1 MKTRVITLVLILAL
15 CIVLLP
21 ASVLAG
27 DYDLNVSSPPKI
39 ADIRI
44 CQDGS
49 AAWLEVQIMT
59 PADVWDTLSLLEFAG
74 KEYYYEGIGISYSL
88 EGGAWQ
94 EENMSFDGTGNKWS
108 GLWCTG
114 KISGLNSGSW
124 VQARIRY
131 YGVDDNGKAVGS
143 DWSITKELNKP
154 ENPPEQQPEDPAE
167 EPIEDPAE
175 EDFIAH
181 DWAKPEL
188 IQATVLGLIPDS
200 LQGADLTL
208 PITRAEFAAVSVK
221 AYEALS
227 GLTAKVVWINPFV
240 DTRDD
245 EVLKAVNLGITN
257 GVSATEFAPDALLN
271 REQAATM
278 LARVYKKVFIP
289 GWTLDDDAWFVE
301 QFRGSFTM
309 PETFADDGDISA
321 WARDSVY
328 FMAANGII
336 KGMEGGTFQP
346 RAVTAEQQASGYAQ
360 ATREQAIL
368 IAVRMVKNLKQ

>member
-1 MKTRVITLVLILAL
+1 MKTRVITLVLTLAL
-15 CIVLLP
+15 CFVLLP

-39 ADIRI
+39 ADIMI

-49 AAWLEVQIMT
+49 AAWLEVQIKT

-94 EENMSFDGTGNKWS
+94 EEEMSFNGTGNKWS
-108 GLWCTG
+108 GVWCTG
-114 KISGLNSGSW
+114 RINSLSSDSW
-124 VQARIRY
+124 VQARVRY
-131 YGVDDNGKAVGS
+131 YGVDDDGKAVGS

-154 ENPPEQQPEDPAE
+154 ENPPEQQPEEPEEEPAE
-167 EPIEDPAE
+167 QPV
-175 EDFIAH
+175 DFIAH

-188 IQATVLGLIPDS
+188 IQAMVLGLIPDS
-200 LQGADLTL
+200 LQGADLTQ

-221 AYEALS
+221 VYEALS

-245 EVLKAVNLGITN
+245 EVLKAVNLGVTN
-257 GVSATEFAPDALLN
+257 GVSATEFAPDKLLN

-278 LARVYKKVFIP
+278 LARVYKKAFIP

-301 QFRGSFTM
+301 KFSALFTM
-309 PETFADDGDISA
+309 PEPFADDGDISS

-346 RAVTAEQQASGYAQ
+346 RAVTAEQQAAGYAQ
-360 ATREQAIL
+360 ATREQALL
-368 IAVRMVKNLKQ
+368 IAVRMVKNLQE

>member
-1 MKTRVITLVLILAL
+1 MKTRVITLVLTLAL
-15 CIVLLP
+15 CFVLLP

-39 ADIRI
+39 SDIMI

-49 AAWLEVQIMT
+49 AAWLEVQIKT

-94 EENMSFDGTGNKWS
+94 EEEMSFNGTGNKWS
-108 GLWCTG
+108 GVWCTG
-114 KISGLNSGSW
+114 RINSLSSDSW
-124 VQARIRY
+124 VQARVRY
-131 YGVDDNGKAVGS
+131 YGVDDDGKAVGS

-154 ENPPEQQPEDPAE
+154 ENPPEQQPEEPEEEPAE
-167 EPIEDPAE
+167 QPV
-175 EDFIAH
+175 DFIAH

-188 IQATVLGLIPDS
+188 IQAMVLGLIPDS
-200 LQGADLTL
+200 LQGADLTQ

-221 AYEALS
+221 VYEALS

-245 EVLKAVNLGITN
+245 EVLKAVNLGVTN
-257 GVSATEFAPDALLN
+257 GVSATEFAPDKLLN

-278 LARVYKKVFIP
+278 LARVYKKAFIP

-301 QFRGSFTM
+301 KFSALFTM
-309 PETFADDGDISA
+309 PEPFADDGDISS

-346 RAVTAEQQASGYAQ
+346 RAVTAEQQAAGYAQ
-360 ATREQAIL
+360 ATREQALL
-368 IAVRMVKNLKQ
+368 IAVRMVKNLQE

>member
-1 MKTRVITLVLILAL
+1 MKKRLISALLAL
-15 CIVLLP
+15 LLCLALLP
-21 ASVLAG
+21 SFALADDAPVLDGPPVLVSLELIKEGDVIWAEAVLETPPLVQNSINVMVAFGKEDVYGGFEFAVSVDGGGWQTVELVGPLQG
-27 DYDLNVSSPPKI
+27 DRWNGRY
-39 ADIRI
+39 RI
-44 CQDGS
+44 DS
-49 AAWLEVQIMT
+49 
-59 PADVWDTLSLLEFAG
+59 LSLAED
-74 KEYYYEGIGISYSL
+74 SQVS
-88 EGGAWQ
+88 
-94 EENMSFDGTGNKWS
+94 
-108 GLWCTG
+108 
-114 KISGLNSGSW
+114 
-124 VQARIRY
+124 ARVRY
-131 YGVDDNGKAVGS
+131 CGVNDNGKRVYSAWS
-143 DWSITKELNKP
+143 DTVTASLVVP
-154 ENPPEQQPEDPAE
+154 GVAGAE
-167 EPIEDPAE
+167 E

-188 IQATVLGLIPDS
+188 IQATVLGLIPAS

-278 LARVYKKVFIP
+278 LARVYKKAFIP

-346 RAVTAEQQASGYAQ
+346 RAVTAEQQAAGYAQ